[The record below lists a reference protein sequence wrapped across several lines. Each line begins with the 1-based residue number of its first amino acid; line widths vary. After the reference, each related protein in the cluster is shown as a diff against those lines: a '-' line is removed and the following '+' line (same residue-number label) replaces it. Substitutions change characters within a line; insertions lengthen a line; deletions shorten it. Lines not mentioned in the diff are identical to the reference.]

1 MEGTIK
7 EITPGNLLKNKQIKV
22 RKVRLGW
29 KTYKE

>member
-22 RKVRLGW
+22 KKVKKRK
-29 KTYKE
+29 KISKE